1 MTDFAY
7 PSEKFSV
14 ARSTLMLPH
23 PRGEAASIT
32 DAFHSCSLGLAHLDK
47 NTLDD
52 DARRWVMDLDDLMN
66 TDGLEDPDGK
76 KGLWMVKAET
86 LTDEQKSQLS
96 LIIDSLAVWFN
107 SQMRGG

>member
-14 ARSTLMLPH
+14 ARSSLMLPH

-32 DAFHSCSLGLAHLDK
+32 DAFHSCLLGLAGLDK
-47 NTLDD
+47 STLDD
-52 DARRWVMDLDDLMN
+52 DARRWVTDLDALMN
-66 TDGLEDPDGK
+66 TDGLEDPDGNT
-76 KGLWMVKAET
+76 GLLMVKAKM
-86 LTDEQKSQLS
+86 LTEEQKSQLS

-107 SQMRGG
+107 YQMRGG

>member
-32 DAFHSCSLGLAHLDK
+32 DAFRSCSLGLARVDK

-52 DARRWVMDLDDLMN
+52 DARRLVMDLDDLMN

-86 LTDEQKSQLS
+86 FTDEQKSQLS
-96 LIIDSLAVWFN
+96 LIIDSLAVFFK
-107 SQMRGG
+107 SQMRGV

>member
-1 MTDFAY
+1 MTSFTY

-23 PRGEAASIT
+23 PRGEAASVAA
-32 DAFHSCSLGLAHLDK
+32 AFHTCSLGLASLDK
-47 NTLDD
+47 NALDD
-52 DARRWVMDLDDLMN
+52 DAGRWVMDLDDLMN

-76 KGLWMVKAET
+76 KGLWMVKAEM

-96 LIIDSLAVWFN
+96 LIIDSLAVWFK
-107 SQMRGG
+107 SQMRNG

>member
-1 MTDFAY
+1 MASFTY

-32 DAFHSCSLGLAHLDK
+32 DAFRSCLLGLASVDK
-47 NTLDD
+47 NTLND
-52 DARRWVMDLDDLMN
+52 DARQWIMDLDDLMN

-96 LIIDSLAVWFN
+96 LVIDSLAVWFK
-107 SQMRGG
+107 SQVRGG